1 VTAPRTR
8 GTALLG
14 VLLVLVTALSGC
26 GLFGDSSGSK
36 ATSSPS
42 SAAPSFSSSQPSS
55 TPSTLAGYYQQSLH
69 WSACG
74 SGHQCARLQV
84 PLDYAHP
91 AGRSIQLAVLKVPAL
106 DKAKR
111 LGSMVVNPGG
121 PGASGVDYARSAA
134 TVYGKKIREAYD
146 VVGFDP
152 RGVGSSTAL
161 SCLSDHQLDRLVASD
176 PDPDTAA
183 ERRQS
188 DALTKQLGDGCL
200 EKSGSLTRHVSTV
213 EVAKDLD
220 VLRAA
225 LGDRKLTYFGAS
237 YGTSIGATYASLFPT
252 HVGRM
257 VLDGALDASVPL
269 VPFNLVQAHG
279 FEVALRA
286 YVAACVAKGDC
297 YLGSTVDA
305 GIARIQR
312 FMRDV
317 EARPLRDRT
326 GEVPIGLAIY
336 GIYLPL
342 YNQRLWPVLDRA
354 LQNAFNGDPGILRLA
369 AYEYLGR
376 SPAGHWDNE
385 LEAFDAITCLDR
397 DEGVPI
403 DKVES
408 YVPRFEKAS
417 PTFGRVFAYSLPL
430 CSVWPVHSGRHP
442 KALHVTKAPPV
453 LIVGTTR
460 DPATPLVWAQSL
472 HRQIGRSVLV
482 TRDGDGHT
490 GYHAGSSCVDDT
502 VESYLVDD
510 TVPDK
515 DVSCS

>member
-8 GTALLG
+8 GTALLAA
-14 VLLVLVTALSGC
+14 LLLLASALSGC
-26 GLFGDSSGSK
+26 SLFGGTSGST
-36 ATSSPS
+36 ATSSQTRS
-42 SAAPSFSSSQPSS
+42 SAAPQPTS
-55 TPSTLAGYYQQSLH
+55 TPSTSAGYYHQSLH
-69 WSACG
+69 WTPCG
-74 SGHQCARLQV
+74 SGHECARLQV

-91 AGRSIQLAVLKVPAL
+91 DGRSIQLAVLKVPAL

-111 LGSMVVNPGG
+111 LGSMVINPGG
-121 PGASGVDYARSAA
+121 PGVSGVDYARSAA
-134 TVYGKKIREAYD
+134 LIYGKRIREAYD

-152 RGVGSSTAL
+152 RGVGGSTAI
-161 SCLSDHQLDRLVASD
+161 SCLSDHQLDVLVASD

-183 ERRQS
+183 ERRRS
-188 DALTKQLGDGCL
+188 DALTRQLGDGCVAR
-200 EKSGSLTRHVSTV
+200 SGDLIRHVSTV

-225 LGDRKLTYFGAS
+225 LGDKSLTYFGAS

-257 VLDGALDASVPL
+257 VLDGAVDASVPL

-279 FEVALRA
+279 FEVALRS
-286 YVAACVAKGDC
+286 YVAACVDKGGC
-297 YLGSTVDA
+297 FLGSSVDE

-312 FMRDV
+312 FLRDV
-317 EARPLRDRT
+317 EAKPLRDRS
-326 GEVPIGLAIY
+326 GEVPVGLAVY
-336 GIYLPL
+336 GLNYPL
-342 YNQRLWPVLDRA
+342 YAKRLWPALDRA
-354 LQNAFNGDPGILRLA
+354 LQDAFNGDPGILRIL
-369 AYEYLGR
+369 AYEYVGR
-376 SPAGHWDNE
+376 TPKGHWDNE
-385 LEAFDAITCLDR
+385 LEAFDAISCLDR

-403 DKVES
+403 DEVES

-417 PTFGRVFAYSLPL
+417 PTFGRIFAYTLPL
-430 CSVWPVHSGRHP
+430 CSAWPVHSGHHP
-442 KALHVTKAPPV
+442 KALHVTRAAPV

-490 GYHAGSSCVDDT
+490 GYGAGSSCVDDT
-502 VESYLVDD
+502 VESYLVQG